1 MNNSLKQALSFLCI
15 LILLAGSSWYFG
27 STPLLEKLDEGT
39 LSRTA
44 DMFVHN
50 ISIHQFDAEGML
62 MHQLDSPY
70 MKHYPRDDSYIF
82 QKPFIIVNQKDQPA
96 WNIRSEKAQSLHAAE
111 SILFSQNVV
120 VHQDSDKNTQESTL
134 TTEKI
139 VYYPG
144 EKKAS
149 SDVLVTFEQPG
160 NRVQSTGM
168 TAWLAEKRVQ
178 LLHQARGKYVP
189 KVG

>member
-1 MNNSLKQALSFLCI
+1 MNSIKQALSFLCI

-27 STPLLEKLDEGT
+27 SSTVLEKLDEGT

-50 ISIHQFDAEGML
+50 LKVHKFDADGIL
-62 MHQLDSPY
+62 VHQLSAPS
-70 MKHYPRDDSYIF
+70 MQHYPQDDSYIF

-96 WNIRSEKAQSLHAAE
+96 WNIRSEKAQSRHAAE
-111 SILFSQNVV
+111 TITFTEQVV
-120 VHQDSDKNTQESTL
+120 VHQNAGKTTQESTM

-139 VYYPG
+139 VYYPK

-149 SDVLVTFEQPG
+149 SDALVTFEQPG
-160 NRVQSTGM
+160 NTLQSTGM